1 MKPKIIQVTAIGMSQ
16 VKLLAEL
23 NKTLIN
29 DGFEVHAI
37 CGADGYEKQ
46 IKDAGVIFHDVKIDR
61 SINLKENIKS
71 VIAMMKI
78 FKEVKPD
85 IVHVHTPVAA
95 VLGRIAARLSGVP
108 NIIYTAH
115 GFYFHEGMN
124 KRTYN
129 LFYLIEKYIG
139 RFCTD
144 YIFTQSKE
152 DYELAVKGRFLNND
166 NYLHISNGIDLTNR
180 FNDKKVNNDELRKL
194 KTKLGIDEQN
204 VVFSFLGRMVK
215 EKGVLELLE
224 AFVIMNKAYPEA
236 KLICMG
242 SMPASERDQSTY
254 EEVIKYND
262 QKNIIFTGQVES
274 PELYYAIS
282 DVFVLPSYREGMPR
296 SIIEAMAMHNAI
308 IATNIRGSRE
318 EVTHGDNGY
327 LVNVQSVYE
336 LVIYMKYL
344 TENQDII
351 ERMKQSGYKKTIEEY
366 NENTVVM
373 KQLDVFNKLLEVG
386 VKYEADF

>member
-16 VKLLAEL
+16 VKLLSEL

-29 DGFEVHAI
+29 EGFEVHGI
-37 CGADGYEKQ
+37 CGADEYEKQ
-46 IKDAGVIFHDVKIDR
+46 IKDAGIIFHNVKIDR
-61 SINLKENIKS
+61 SINFKGNIKS
-71 VIAMMKI
+71 IIAMIKI
-78 FKEVKPD
+78 FKKIKPD

-115 GFYFHEGMN
+115 GFYFHEGMD
-124 KRTYN
+124 KRNYR

-152 DYELAVKGRFLNND
+152 DYELAVKGRFLKND

-180 FNDKKVNNDELRKL
+180 FNYQKVNSDDTRRLR
-194 KTKLGIDEQN
+194 TELGIDEQN
-204 VVFSFLGRMVK
+204 IVFSFLGRMVK
-215 EKGVLELLE
+215 EKGILELLE
-224 AFVIMNKAYPEA
+224 AFVLMNRAYPDA
-236 KLICMG
+236 RLICMG
-242 SMPASERDQSTY
+242 SMPASERDHSAY
-254 EEVIKYND
+254 EEVIKYHD
-262 QKNIIFTGQVES
+262 RKNIIFTGQVES

-296 SIIEAMAMHNAI
+296 SIIEAMAMHNAV

-318 EVTHGDNGY
+318 EVSHGDNGY
-327 LVNVQSVYE
+327 LVNVKSVHE

-344 TENQDII
+344 AENQDII
-351 ERMKQSGYKKTIEEY
+351 EQMKQSGYDKTIEEY
-366 NENTVVM
+366 NENTVVK
-373 KQLDVFNKLLEVG
+373 KQLDVFNKLLKEG
-386 VKYEADF
+386 